1 MEKGEGTEELEKF
14 EDRDE
19 ISLYSQEALGTMV
32 RNALLRGDG
41 GKIQPKAFATRA
53 ETAVLLKRIYD
64 LL

>member
-1 MEKGEGTEELEKF
+1 
-14 EDRDE
+14 
-19 ISLYSQEALGTMV
+19 MV